1 MPLWAAALLLVA
13 LITGAAVSFR
23 AYFKGGGKLFL
34 ACGIAA
40 SVLCIAALL
49 YVAATLILVSAVD

>member
-1 MPLWAAALLLVA
+1 MPLWAAAALLIL

-34 ACGIAA
+34 ACGITI
-40 SVLCIAALL
+40 SVLCVAALL
-49 YVAATLILVSAVD
+49 YIAAALLFVSSID